1 MIGFIGRIFYIFI
14 IGPHH
19 SFPKFPSNLK
29 VAREAARAAARTQSG
44 RGDCRRNAKKRN
56 LLGAALALA
65 LARWRANLALALAL
79 TRRRAAF
86 SSNQR

>member
-19 SFPKFPSNLK
+19 SFPSNLK

-86 SSNQR
+86 SSSNQR